1 MLESQA
7 MSQFFPGASFS
18 AFFLR
23 PRTVYARV
31 IYLVSFSLFISRS
44 FGRTFPVSPGQ
55 NFSIFSLAPSWF
67 FLLRLK
73 TYLFFLPEVRKR
85 RRQRGVEKTR
95 RRRLRSL
102 LEKEMILF
110 SFSFTFFLKTT
121 LSINLWALFLFLT
134 FQKAHIDRYIDRPK
148 YRKVDLSFQQE
159 SLDRRVSLEVLTD
172 FLGSSPLSFHWLL
185 YSGFIYLGANCEPA
199 MHFRRW
205 CELHKKTFSV
215 M

>member
-1 MLESQA
+1 M
-7 MSQFFPGASFS
+7 
-18 AFFLR
+18 
-23 PRTVYARV
+23 
-31 IYLVSFSLFISRS
+31 
-44 FGRTFPVSPGQ
+44 
-55 NFSIFSLAPSWF
+55 W
-67 FLLRLK
+67 K
-73 TYLFFLPEVRKR
+73 
-85 RRQRGVEKTR
+85 KTR
-95 RRRLRSL
+95 RRRLWSL

-110 SFSFTFFLKTT
+110 HFLLFFLKTT

-172 FLGSSPLSFHWLL
+172 FLGSSPLSFRWLL
-185 YSGFIYLGANCEPA
+185 CSGFIYLGANFEHA